1 MKNLS
6 VLREGS
12 FYLGQTESME
22 LIQNKVADSG
32 LKVLDPADFL
42 PEMSVVSL
50 DISQF
55 LWQGMVLR
63 EKDFREQLKHFDW
76 VAFTDK
82 FVAIDCSTDAIVPR
96 WAYMLIAQYLLQH
109 TPYMA
114 KGSAKACAE
123 AWALAGIAKADFEE
137 FRDEKVIL
145 KGCGD
150 DSLSDALYVALTARL
165 QPLVKSL
172 MYGEPCSTV
181 PVYKK
186 K

>member
-1 MKNLS
+1 MNLS
-6 VLREGS
+6 VLRKGS
-12 FYLGQTESME
+12 FYLGQVVTME
-22 LIQNKVADSG
+22 LIQNKVAESG

-42 PEMSVVSL
+42 PKMSITEL

-55 LWQGMVLR
+55 LWHGMVLR
-63 EKDFREQLKHFDW
+63 EKEFRDQLKVFPWENH
-76 VAFTDK
+76 AGK
-82 FVAIDCSTDAIVPR
+82 FVALHCSTDAIVPR
-96 WAYMLIAQYLLQH
+96 WAYMLITNYLIPH
-109 TPYMA
+109 TSFIGH
-114 KGSAKACAE
+114 GSAATCKQ
-123 AWALAGIAKADFEE
+123 AWALSAIAAADFEAY
-137 FRDEKVIL
+137 RDERVIL

-150 DSLSDALYVALTARL
+150 DSLSDALYVALSVRL

>member
-1 MKNLS
+1 M
-6 VLREGS
+6 
-12 FYLGQTESME
+12 GQTVSME
-22 LIQNKVADSG
+22 LIQNKVAESG

-42 PEMSVVSL
+42 PAIPVVEL

-55 LWQGMVLR
+55 LWHGMVLR
-63 EKDFREQLKHFDW
+63 EKEFREQLRSFSWEDY
-76 VAFTDK
+76 AGK
-82 FVAIDCSTDAIVPR
+82 FVALHCSTDAIVPR
-96 WAYMLIAQYLLQH
+96 WAYMLITNYLLPH
-109 TPYMA
+109 TAHMA
-114 KGSAKACAE
+114 RGTAAE
-123 AWALAGIAKADFEE
+123 CKQAWALTAIATSDFEAY
-137 FRDEKVIL
+137 RDEKVIL

-150 DSLSDALYVALTARL
+150 DSLSDALYIALTARL

>member
-1 MKNLS
+1 MRK
-6 VLREGS
+6 GS
-12 FYLGQTESME
+12 FYLGQTVSME
-22 LIQNKVADSG
+22 LIQNKVAESG
-32 LKVLDPADFL
+32 LKVLDPADYL
-42 PEMSVVSL
+42 PAIPIVAL

-63 EKDFREQLKHFDW
+63 EKEFRELLRSFSW
-76 VAFTDK
+76 ESYAGK
-82 FVAIDCSTDAIVPR
+82 FVALHCSTDAIVPR
-96 WAYMLIAQYLLQH
+96 WAYMLITNYLLPH
-109 TPYMA
+109 TSNIA
-114 KGSAKACAE
+114 RGTVAE
-123 AWALAGIAKADFEE
+123 CKQAWALAAIASTDFEAY
-137 FRDEKVIL
+137 RDEKVIL

-150 DSLSDALYVALTARL
+150 DSLSDALYIALTARL